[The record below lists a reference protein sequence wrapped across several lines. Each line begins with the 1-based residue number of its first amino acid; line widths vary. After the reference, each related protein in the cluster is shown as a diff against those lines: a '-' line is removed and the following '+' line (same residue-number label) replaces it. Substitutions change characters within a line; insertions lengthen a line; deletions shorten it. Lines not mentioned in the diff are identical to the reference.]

1 MKYVIFFEPKE
12 PAEEYA
18 KKMAEIEKGRIERG
32 ETLSQ
37 QGEPSTT
44 YFMLSERKGFHI
56 VDTDVSKI
64 VKWVESYSNVF
75 EYKIYPIMTR
85 EEWEKAAQE

>member
-1 MKYVIFFEPKE
+1 MKYVIFFKTKE
-12 PAEEYA
+12 PAEENT
-18 KKMAEIEKGRIERG
+18 KKMADIEKGRMERG

-37 QGEPSTT
+37 QGGSSTT

-56 VDTDVSKI
+56 VDTDVSNI
-64 VKWVESYSNVF
+64 VKWVESYHSVF
-75 EYKIYPIMTR
+75 EYEIYPIMTR